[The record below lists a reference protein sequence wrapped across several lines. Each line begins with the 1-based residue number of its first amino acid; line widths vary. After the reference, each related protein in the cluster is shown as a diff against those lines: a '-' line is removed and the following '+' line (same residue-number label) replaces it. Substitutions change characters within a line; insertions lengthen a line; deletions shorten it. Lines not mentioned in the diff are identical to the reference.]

1 MEEEIKIKLT
11 LINRQKLIIDGVR
24 LVDKFDEEEIL
35 LETKMGPL
43 FLKGSDLHITGL
55 DLEKGALTAEGFF
68 TGLQFREESSG
79 HKMRVKGKG
88 ILGKLL
94 K

>member
-11 LINRQKLIIDGVR
+11 LINRQKLSIDGVR
-24 LVDKFDEEEIL
+24 LVDRFDEEEIL

-43 FLKGSDLHITGL
+43 FLKGSNLHITGL
-55 DLEKGALTAEGFF
+55 DLERGGLTAEGLF
-68 TGLQFREESSG
+68 TGLQFREEGSG
-79 HKMRVKGKG
+79 QKMRVKGKG